1 MTALQRAIELL
12 GGQAALASCL
22 GLKQQHIWNWIN
34 RDSKIPAEHCPAIE
48 RATAG
53 AVRCEE
59 LRPDVEWQ
67 VLREQA
73 APEPPSTADQRSG
86 LYNPSEVV
94 TPVGAA
100 ELRHRGIDPPGDR
113 RRS

>member
-1 MTALQRAIELL
+1 MDLKTYVAGERGRA
-12 GGQAALASCL
+12 ASLASAL
-22 GLKQQHIWNWIN
+22 GISPVMVSQWVSGLK
-34 RDSKIPAEHCPAIE
+34 KVPAERCPAIE
-48 RATAG
+48 RATGG
-53 AVRCEE
+53 AVLCEE

-86 LYNPSEVV
+86 LYTPSEVV
-94 TPVGAA
+94 TAEGAV
-100 ELRHRGIDPPGDR
+100 ELLHRGIDPPGDR